1 MPCIDANGNLTR
13 SAELILLSMIKP
25 NSIEASAKENRMPIY
40 RIRSAVRELGKAGL
54 IEPVSKNFQTTEK
67 GIEKLEGRK

>member
-54 IEPVSKNFQTTEK
+54 IEPVSENFQTTEK
-67 GIEKLEGRK
+67 GIEKLEGR